1 MGMEEYGCFMQ
12 YVFII
17 SETIGNI
24 EHEELICFIGY
35 RCFSKNLF
43 MSIKHMKKIQEQIQG
58 SHHFSFFSL
67 RSLLTQT
74 GLHFHKT
81 RQLTSSEH

>member
-35 RCFSKNLF
+35 RCFSNNLF
-43 MSIKHMKKIQEQIQG
+43 MS
-58 SHHFSFFSL
+58 S
-67 RSLLTQT
+67 
-74 GLHFHKT
+74 
-81 RQLTSSEH
+81 